1 MKSITHTGRLTADP
15 EVKAVGDGNIK
26 VANFSLANN
35 DSDKTDGEFYEV
47 CCWDKLAVFAE
58 NYLKKGNRILVNG
71 TFNNEKYLDKEG
83 KPRVRFKITAY
94 KAEFA
99 E

>member
-1 MKSITHTGRLTADP
+1 MKTITLTGRLTADP
-15 EVKAVGDGNIK
+15 EVRAVGDENVK

-35 DSDKTDGEFYEV
+35 DSDKSEGEFYEV
-47 CCWDKLAVFAE
+47 CCWDKLADFAE
-58 NYLKKGNRILVNG
+58 KYLKKGVKIIING
-71 TFNNEKYLDKEG
+71 TFNNERYTDKEG
-83 KPRVRFKITAY
+83 KPRVRFRITAY